1 MYQNCFQQNSCIKF
15 NDPWKDIL
23 LDCWRALNNY
33 ILFFHAFSFSSE
45 FTNRLSR
52 KKKKINKRIQK
63 KNVTHW
69 IHIFWLWYT
78 FVYSALYSS
87 FGWIISTAFQSNMQN
102 FNGKVLNVTFL
113 VTTFFLQNK
122 KKCHKKQNSL
132 IIQFNK
138 GALFELWFTMLL
150 YYLYGFKLFDV
161 KHEIFC

>member
-1 MYQNCFQQNSCIKF
+1 
-15 NDPWKDIL
+15 
-23 LDCWRALNNY
+23 
-33 ILFFHAFSFSSE
+33 
-45 FTNRLSR
+45 
-52 KKKKINKRIQK
+52 
-63 KNVTHW
+63 
-69 IHIFWLWYT
+69 
-78 FVYSALYSS
+78 
-87 FGWIISTAFQSNMQN
+87 MQN